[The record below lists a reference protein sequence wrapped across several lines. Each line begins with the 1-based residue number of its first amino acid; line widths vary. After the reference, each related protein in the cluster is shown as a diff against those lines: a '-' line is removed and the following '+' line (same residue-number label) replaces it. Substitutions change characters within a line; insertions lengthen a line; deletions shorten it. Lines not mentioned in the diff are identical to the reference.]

1 MLTINQTVQKLSAR
15 NAAVTLLILTAG
27 VLLFHTLIVLQIIP
41 YNIVWGGRLTSY
53 AEMIRFESISISI
66 NLIVAAVAAMVAGF
80 IPKLMPQKL
89 LGSVL
94 WALFILLVFNTIANP
109 FSATLFEAIVFTPM
123 TFIMAVCVYRLILNH
138 K

>member
-1 MLTINQTVQKLSAR
+1 MLAINRTVQKISAR
-15 NAAVTLLILTAG
+15 NAAATLLILTAG
-27 VLLFHTLIVLQIIP
+27 VLLFHMLIVLQIIP

-53 AEMIRFESISISI
+53 AEMIRFESVSISI
-66 NLIVAAVAAMVAGF
+66 NIIVAAVAAMAAGF

-89 LGSVL
+89 LDIAL
-94 WALFILLVFNTIANP
+94 WGLFILLVFNTIANP

-123 TFIMAVCVYRLILNH
+123 TFIMAVCLYRLILSH